1 MADSDPADGL
11 LHAFVLDGVGGG
23 TPLDWDGVARWKP
36 DDGILWLHLD
46 YGEEDAQR
54 WLGLASG
61 IDPIVREALL
71 ERDPRPRALAQEGE
85 KLLLVVRGVNR
96 ADTAHPEDLV
106 SLRCWFEP
114 RRMVTLRHRAG
125 RVVKPIA
132 ESLVKGKGPKSVGD
146 FVTTLV
152 ERTLEPVVSLVDN
165 IDDAV
170 AACEDAVLGEHDDE
184 LRAKIADLRRTSIRV
199 RRFVGPQREAFGKLP
214 TLDVP
219 WLDAEDRARLR
230 EAADR
235 QTRTMEELDAARE
248 RATVTHEELQSR
260 LGDVTNTR
268 LYVLSIITAIFLP
281 LGFVTSLLGV
291 NVGGVPAQDVTWAF
305 WALLGLFAVGVGVQL
320 WFFKRRG
327 WF

>member
-1 MADSDPADGL
+1 MASVDPSDGL
-11 LHAFVLDGVGGG
+11 LHAFVLDGEGGG
-23 TPLDWDGVARWKP
+23 ASLDWDGVTRWRP
-36 DDGILWLHLD
+36 DDGILWIHLD
-46 YGEEDAQR
+46 YAQEDAQK

-61 IDPIVREALL
+61 LDPVIREALL
-71 ERDPRPRALAQEGE
+71 ENDPRPRALAQEGE

-96 ADTAHPEDLV
+96 SETAHPEDLV

-114 RRMVTLRHRAG
+114 RRMITLRHRAG

-132 ESLVKGKGPKSVGD
+132 DALVAGKGPRSIGD
-146 FVTTLV
+146 FVTSLV
-152 ERTLEPVVSLVDN
+152 ERALEPVVTLVDN
-165 IDDAV
+165 LDDAV
-170 AACEDAVLGEHDDE
+170 ATCEDAVLGKHDDE
-184 LRAKIADLRRTSIRV
+184 LRGKIADLRRTAIRL
-199 RRFVGPQREAFGKLP
+199 RRFLGPQREAMGKLP
-214 TLDVP
+214 ALDVP

-291 NVGGVPAQDVTWAF
+291 NVGGVPAQDIGWAF
-305 WALLGLFAVGVGVQL
+305 WALCGMFVVGVLIQL
-320 WFFKRRG
+320 WLFKRRG